1 MTRLSPTLAVLLVSL
16 SAAVAQ
22 RQHAIVPP
30 MSCVDKAR
38 QDGLPTDGWKVVVGV
53 DGIKTCRRE
62 TVNEFCLGEEYFDAI
77 TKRSGCCASPQ
88 VLTWINKAS
97 LLGFCCQEGHH
108 WSGNMATAVGGC
120 CPHGTDMVNGRC
132 TRGCDESACATGS
145 YACPDTPACNRGN
158 DLGIKYGHC
167 YVLSF
172 SDSVHFGGQ
181 RETIDYFKSG
191 YLTDVPF
198 KICRAT
204 SNCSPGGHV
213 TTRDGFYLQ
222 DQYTPRDDRL
232 PSKGWV
238 SNAYEG
244 PHLSFT
250 DATVMAGLFYGIP
263 STCSQGGYALKLRS
277 GPCLGGSA
285 PSCTM
290 EQPGFTFWER
300 VSQTLVFSEV
310 ACDDFA
316 APFSPTLDRRVYMY
330 RY

>member
-1 MTRLSPTLAVLLVSL
+1 MTHLSLAFLAFLVYS

-30 MSCVDKAR
+30 TNCVDKAR
-38 QDGLPTDGWKVVVGV
+38 LDGLPIDGWRIVVNA
-53 DGIKTCRRE
+53 DGAKTCRRE
-62 TVNEFCLGEEYFDAI
+62 VVNEFCLGEEYRDAI
-77 TKRSGCCASPQ
+77 TGEGGCCASPQ
-88 VLTWINKAS
+88 VLTWIHKGS
-97 LLGFCCQEGHH
+97 SLGFCCPEGHH

-120 CPHGTDMVNGRC
+120 CPNGAEMVNGRC
-132 TRGCDESACATGS
+132 VRDCGESSCATSS
-145 YACPDTPACNRGN
+145 YSCANNPACGRGS
-158 DLGIKYGHC
+158 DLGIKFGHC
-167 YVLSF
+167 YALSF
-172 SDSVHFGGQ
+172 PESVQFGAQ
-181 RETIDYFKSG
+181 REAVDYIKSV

-198 KICRAT
+198 KVCRAT
-204 SNCSPGGHV
+204 TDCSLGGHI

-222 DQYTPRDDRL
+222 DQFSRREDRL
-232 PSKGWV
+232 ASKGWI

-250 DATVMAGLFYGIP
+250 DATSMAGLFYGVP

-277 GPCLGGSA
+277 GPCLGGLA
-285 PSCTM
+285 TSCTM

-310 ACDDFA
+310 ACDDFEI
-316 APFSPTLDRRVYMY
+316 PLTSPINHRVYTY